1 MNVLDEW
8 IQNILEYAFGVW
20 DSKVGEMLELLSTSP
35 QTFRGGTIWKVIE
48 AIFGTMQGIGL
59 GLVTLFFVMGLI
71 RTCSSFTEVK
81 KPEHIFKYFIRFAL
95 SKAVVTEGL
104 RIIGL
109 LLQMGQGIIAQIVTS
124 AGLGQMQGTTLPEE
138 VIRALEDS
146 GFWANMGNFVI
157 ALIGSLIIIV
167 MSFILVL
174 TVYGRFFKLYM
185 YSALAP
191 IPLATFA
198 GEPTQNI
205 GKSFLKTYCSV
216 CLEGAI
222 IVLACIVFQ
231 HFAITVPTV
240 DADSSMSVLK
250 YIVEV
255 VFNMLVLVGMI
266 KMSDQIVR
274 NMMGL

>member
-1 MNVLDEW
+1 MEEW

-20 DSKVGEMLELLSTSP
+20 DGKVGEMLELLSTSP
-35 QTFRGGTIWKVIE
+35 QHFRGGNIWRVIE
-48 AIFGTMQGIGL
+48 AIFETMQGIGL
-59 GLVTLFFVMGLI
+59 GLVTLFFVMGLV
-71 RTCSSFTEVK
+71 RTSASFTEIK
-81 KPEHIFKYFIRFAL
+81 KPEHVFKHFVRFAI

-104 RIIGL
+104 IIIGL
-109 LLQMGQGIIAQIVTS
+109 LLSMGQGIIAEIVTS
-124 AGLGQMQGTTLPEE
+124 AGLNQMQSTALPET
-138 VIRALEDS
+138 VIQAIEDS
-146 GFWANMGNFVI
+146 GFWANLGNFVI

-198 GEPTQNI
+198 GESTSNI
-205 GKSFLKTYCSV
+205 GKSFLKTYCGV

-222 IVLACIVFQ
+222 IVLACIIFQ
-231 HFAITVPTV
+231 NFAVSVPNV
-240 DADSSMSVLK
+240 DADTSMAVLK

-274 NMMGL
+274 NMMGF